1 MVVVVVQMAPFKR
14 EIKLQKTVGEGIRI
28 QKILETSTKMIIQLN

>member
-28 QKILETSTKMIIQLN
+28 QKKYWRRAQK